1 MKDYFRQFYLLCLI
15 FGFLFSLSAGA
26 QPAGA
31 GVEPVKLNG
40 NVYIFKGTMAN
51 SAALIGEDG
60 ALLVDSGDKPEVA
73 EKLQAAVASLTPKP
87 IRFLINTHWHF
98 DHVNGNEWMGSR
110 GITIIGQAKMRER
123 VATQPAMGGTSPVKP
138 VGLPMITFSRDLT
151 LQLDGEEVYL
161 FHPSVG
167 EAHTDGDTI
176 VFFRKANVVHLA
188 DLFFNGLYPYID
200 VPAGGWI
207 DGIIKAGQEVL
218 PMINDQTILIP
229 GHGPVT
235 NKKRFEEYLAM
246 LSDISAKVT
255 ALIKEGKS
263 AEEVKKSKPTAAY
276 DADWAKGFMNPDQF
290 TQLVYAGLVKHLP
303 K

>member
-1 MKDYFRQFYLLCLI
+1 MKDYFKQFYLLCLI
-15 FGFLFSLSAGA
+15 IGFLFSFSASA
-26 QPAGA
+26 QPARA
-31 GVEPVKLNG
+31 GIEPVKLNG
-40 NVYIFKGTMAN
+40 NVYVFKGTMAN
-51 SAALIGEDG
+51 SAVLVGEDG

-73 EKLQAAVASLTPKP
+73 EKLQEAVATLTTKP

-98 DHVNGNEWMGSR
+98 DHVNGNELLGSR
-110 GITIIGQAKMRER
+110 GITIIGQTKMRER

-138 VGLPMITFSRDLT
+138 VGVPMISFSKDLT
-151 LQLDGEEVYL
+151 LQLNGEEVYL

-246 LSDISAKVT
+246 LSNISAKVT

-263 AEEVKKSKPTAAY
+263 MEEVKNSKPTAAY

-290 TQLVYAGLVKHLP
+290 TQLVYSGLVKHLP